1 VFDADRCDPKNAP
14 MRRLACL
21 AVAAACLPLA
31 APASSA
37 GPSDLG
43 ARLSR
48 ALAVPHAGLTA
59 ALAVDLTT
67 GETLFSRRERLAL
80 VPASN
85 EKLAVTY
92 AALVVLG
99 PTFRIETTVLGEG
112 ELIDGVWHGDLVLKG
127 YGDPTLTTR
136 DLRALASQLRDGG
149 VRRVT
154 GSVRGDESF
163 FDSRRVGPSWKPG
176 FYGNESPPLSA
187 LTVDRTFY
195 RGTMSPAPALAAA
208 AAFRSALVAAGVK
221 VAGQAGTGRATGS
234 AFALASVSSEPIAA
248 LVHRMNRESDNF
260 MAELLLKQIGATDGT
275 PATTTRGATVVRATL
290 AAGSVPLAGVRIV
303 DGSGLSPSD
312 RLTAGALVGILEA
325 AWSDPAVRRPFI
337 DSLPVAGLTG
347 TLADRLRRP
356 PARGH
361 VVAKTGT
368 TSTASTLA
376 GYVRRHYAFAVLN
389 NGRPVNADSARLAQD
404 RFALVLATE

>member
-1 VFDADRCDPKNAP
+1 MPPV
-14 MRRLACL
+14 RRLACL
-21 AVAAACLPLA
+21 AVAAACLA
-31 APASSA
+31 AVAPASSA

-43 ARLSR
+43 TRLSE
-48 ALAVPHAGLTA
+48 ALAVPHAGVTA
-59 ALAVDLTT
+59 ALAVDLAT
-67 GETLFSRRERLAL
+67 GETLFSRRQQLAL

-99 PTFRIETTVLGEG
+99 PAFRIETTVLGDG
-112 ELIDGVWHGDLVLKG
+112 QLIDGVWHGDLVLKG
-127 YGDPTLTTR
+127 YGDPTLTSG
-136 DLRALASQLRDGG
+136 DLRRLAAQLRDGG

-154 GSVRGDESF
+154 GAVLGDESF
-163 FDSRRVGPSWKPG
+163 FDSARVGPSWKPG

-195 RGTMSPAPALAAA
+195 RGLMSAEPALAAA
-208 AAFRSALVAAGVK
+208 SGFRGALLRTGIRVGGPAGIGRASGAAFP
-221 VAGQAGTGRATGS
+221 
-234 AFALASVSSEPIAA
+234 LASVNSPPVSV
-248 LVHRMNRESDNF
+248 LVRWMNRDSDNF
-260 MAELLLKQIGATDGT
+260 MAELFLKQLGATDGGPGT
-275 PATTTRGATVVRATL
+275 SARGAALVRATL
-290 AAGSVPLAGVRIV
+290 AAGSVPLTGVRLL

-325 AWSDPAVRRPFI
+325 AWRDTHVRKAFV

-356 PARGH
+356 PARGR

-389 NGRPVNADSARLAQD
+389 NGRPVDTDSARRAQD
-404 RFALVLATE
+404 RFALVLAAQ

>member
-1 VFDADRCDPKNAP
+1 
-14 MRRLACL
+14 M
-21 AVAAACLPLA
+21 

-43 ARLSR
+43 TRLAH
-48 ALAVPHAGLTA
+48 ALAVPHAGVTA

-67 GETLFSRRERLAL
+67 GETLFSRREELAL

-99 PTFRIETTVLGEG
+99 PSFRIETTVLGDG
-112 ELIDGVWHGDLVLKG
+112 QLIDGVWHGDLLLKG
-127 YGDPTLTTR
+127 YGDPTLTTG
-136 DLRALASQLRDGG
+136 DLQRLAAQLREGG

-154 GSVRGDESF
+154 GGVLGDETF
-163 FDSRRVGPSWKPG
+163 FDSARVGPSWKPG

-187 LTVDRTFY
+187 LTVNRTFY
-195 RGTMSPAPALAAA
+195 RGLMSAEPALTAA
-208 AAFRSALVAAGVK
+208 AAFRDALVRAGIR
-221 VAGQAGTGRATGS
+221 VAGRAGTGRATG
-234 AFALASVSSEPIAA
+234 AALPLASVNSPPVSV
-248 LVHRMNRESDNF
+248 LVQWMNRDSDNF
-260 MAELLLKQIGATDGT
+260 MAELLLKQLGTTDGGAGT
-275 PATTTRGATVVRATL
+275 SARGAALVRATL
-290 AAGSVPLAGVRIV
+290 AAGSVPLTGVRLV

-325 AWSDPAVRRPFI
+325 AWRDARVRKAFV
-337 DSLPVAGLTG
+337 DSLPVAGVTG
-347 TLADRLRRP
+347 TLADRLRTP
-356 PARGH
+356 PARGR

-389 NGRPVNADSARLAQD
+389 NGRPWVDTSSARRAQD
-404 RFALVLATE
+404 RFALVLAAQ

>member
-1 VFDADRCDPKNAP
+1 
-14 MRRLACL
+14 MRRLTRLAAVAACL
-21 AVAAACLPLA
+21 AVV

-43 ARLSR
+43 ARLSQ
-48 ALAVPHAGLTA
+48 ALAVPHAGVTA

-67 GETLFSRRERLAL
+67 GQTLFSRREQLAL

-99 PTFRIETTVLGEG
+99 PSFRIETTVLGDG

-127 YGDPTLTTR
+127 YGDPTLTNG
-136 DLRALASQLRDGG
+136 DLRRLAVQLRDGG
-149 VRRVT
+149 VKRVT
-154 GSVRGDESF
+154 GRVLGDESF
-163 FDSRRVGPSWKPG
+163 FDSRRVGPSWKAG

-195 RGTMSPAPALAAA
+195 RGLMSAEPALTAASA
-208 AAFRSALVAAGVK
+208 FRTALVRIGIRVAGISGRGRASGAAFP
-221 VAGQAGTGRATGS
+221 
-234 AFALASVSSEPIAA
+234 LASINSPPVSV
-248 LVHRMNRESDNF
+248 LVRWMNRDSDNF
-260 MAELLLKQIGATDGT
+260 MAELLLKQLGATDGSQG
-275 PATTTRGATVVRATL
+275 TTARGATLVRATL
-290 AAGSVPLAGVRIV
+290 AAGSVPLTGVRLV

-325 AWSDPAVRRPFI
+325 AWKDTRVRNAFVE
-337 DSLPVAGLTG
+337 SLPVAGLTG

-361 VVAKTGT
+361 VLAKTGT

-389 NGRPVNADSARLAQD
+389 NGRPVNTDSARRAQD
-404 RFALVLATE
+404 RFAVVLAAE

>member
-1 VFDADRCDPKNAP
+1 V
-14 MRRLACL
+14 RRVARL
-21 AVAAACLPLA
+21 AVAVACLTLA

-37 GPSDLG
+37 GPTDLG

-92 AALVVLG
+92 AALAVLG
-99 PTFRIETTVLGEG
+99 PSFRIETTVLGEG

-127 YGDPTLTTR
+127 YGDPTLSTR
-136 DLRALASQLRDGG
+136 DLRLLATQLRDGG

-154 GSVRGDESF
+154 GGVLGDESF
-163 FDSRRVGPSWKPG
+163 FDNRRVGPSWKIG
-176 FYGNESPPLSA
+176 FYGIESPPLSA
-187 LTVDRTFY
+187 LTVDRASS
-195 RGTMSPAPALAAA
+195 RGMISADPALAAA
-208 AAFRSALVAAGVK
+208 SAFRAALLRAGIR
-221 VAGQAGTGRATGS
+221 VAGPAASGRASGS
-234 AFALASVSSEPIAA
+234 SFALASINSAPVSV
-248 LVHRMNRESDNF
+248 LVRWMNRDSDNF
-260 MAELLLKQIGATDGT
+260 MAELLLKQLGANDG
-275 PATTTRGATVVRATL
+275 AVGTTARGATLVRVTL
-290 AAGSVPLAGVRIV
+290 AAASVPLEGVRIV

-312 RLTAGALVGILEA
+312 RLTAGALVGILRA
-325 AWSDPAVRRPFI
+325 AWNDADVRAPFVA
-337 DSLPVAGLTG
+337 SLPVAGLTG
-347 TLADRLRRP
+347 TLADRLQQP

-368 TSTASTLA
+368 TQTASTLA

-389 NGRPVNADSARLAQD
+389 NGRPVNTDSARRAQD
-404 RFALVLATE
+404 RFAVVLAGQ

>member
-1 VFDADRCDPKNAP
+1 
-14 MRRLACL
+14 MRRVARL
-21 AVAAACLPLA
+21 AVAAVCLTLA

-43 ARLSR
+43 VRLSR

-99 PTFRIETTVLGEG
+99 PSFRIETTVLGEG
-112 ELIDGVWHGDLVLKG
+112 ELIDGVWRGDLVLKG
-127 YGDPTLTTR
+127 YGDPTLSSR
-136 DLRALASQLRDGG
+136 DLRRLAAQLRDGG

-154 GSVRGDESF
+154 GGVLGDESF
-163 FDSRRVGPSWKPG
+163 FDSRRVGPSWKAG

-187 LTVDRTFY
+187 LTVDRAST
-195 RGTMSPAPALAAA
+195 RGAISAKPALAAA
-208 AAFRSALVAAGVK
+208 SAFRTALVRAGIR
-221 VAGQAGTGRATGS
+221 VAGPAATGRASGS
-234 AFALASVSSEPIAA
+234 AFALASLSSPPISV
-248 LVHRMNRESDNF
+248 LVRWMNRDSDNF
-260 MAELLLKQIGATDGT
+260 MAELLLKQLGASDGGVG
-275 PATTTRGATVVRATL
+275 TTTRGATLVRATL
-290 AAGSVPLAGVRIV
+290 AAGAVPLAGVRIV

-312 RLTAGALVGILEA
+312 RLTAGALVGILRA
-325 AWSDPAVRRPFI
+325 AWLNTEVRAPFI
-337 DSLPVAGLTG
+337 ASLPVAGLTG

-368 TSTASTLA
+368 TRTASTLA

-389 NGRPVNADSARLAQD
+389 NGRPVNADSARRAQD
-404 RFALVLATE
+404 RFAVVLATQ